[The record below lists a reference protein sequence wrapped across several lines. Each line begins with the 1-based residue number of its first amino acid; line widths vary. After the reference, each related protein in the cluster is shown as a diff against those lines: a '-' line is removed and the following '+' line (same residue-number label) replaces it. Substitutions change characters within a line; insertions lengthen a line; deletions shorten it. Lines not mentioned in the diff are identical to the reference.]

1 MQYSGITLTPGF
13 VISAATDPQFNYV
26 TALLHGDGTNAGTN
40 NTFLDSS
47 PNNLTLTRNG
57 TPTQGT
63 FTPYGTLWSNYF
75 NGSTDYLSAP
85 ANAVFAFGTGD
96 FTVEAW
102 INRSGGSGNQ
112 PICQSDAVGSSTSNK
127 WWFAVTDTGLFFG
140 THSSGGFSVTTTTT
154 FSVGTWYHVAVTR
167 ASGVMKMFINGV
179 STAFTTSGTP
189 SGYSLS
195 QNGITIG
202 AMSTPNY
209 WNGYISNLRIIS
221 GTALYTVTFTPSTTP
236 LTAITNTSLLTCQSN
251 RFIDNSTNNF
261 TITTSGSPL
270 IQRFSPFGTT
280 TQYDP
285 ATFGG
290 TGLFGTADYL
300 QLPTTSAF
308 QFGTNDF
315 TIECWVYLNSAV
327 TTANRQIWYNYPSAF
342 STDCIFFGG
351 HASYTGRITFWAYN
365 VNASAPV
372 LLDPTALTPYMW
384 THIAVVRSGTTF
396 TLYRNGVSVNTS
408 TSSAS
413 VIGPTY
419 TVGGYIGTGG
429 STSINGYLGNYR
441 IVNGTAV
448 YTSNFTPPTTPLAS
462 ITNTAILLSCTNG
475 QIYDNGMMNNFI
487 TAGSAQISTSVV
499 KYGTGSIAF
508 NGSTDY
514 LTALNGTPFQFPGD
528 FTVEAWVY
536 SLSATG
542 QANYSGIFDTR
553 ATNVSSTTGIV
564 VNLTPSG
571 YLNFYINGNN
581 YTSATLLGANNWTHV
596 ALVRSGSTISMY
608 QNGVSVASVSYAT
621 SLSSG
626 YFWVGSLAGP
636 AASGYW
642 QGYIDELRISKGFAR
657 YTANFTAPTSIFP
670 STGPIPVPTP
680 NVEYLVVAGGGG
692 GGWSNGGGGGAGG
705 YRTNTGLSV
714 TTGSAITVTIGTG
727 GAGSGSG
734 HGSDGTVSVFGSITS
749 SGGGGGGSAQSQGGP
764 GNTGGSGGGGGNDY
778 PRGTQ
783 TSGGTGNSGGYTP
796 AEGTAGGAS
805 QGGGG
810 GASTSG
816 SNGATNGVGGAGA
829 YSSITGSSVARGG
842 GGGGSTESATDP
854 VLGGVGGGGNGQKR
868 NSTAPGNGTVNTGG
882 GGGGGANSTGGT
894 GGSGFVAIRYTNDYL
909 AATSTTGS
917 PSITNTGGYWIYAW
931 TSSGSITF

>member
-1 MQYSGITLTPGF
+1 
-13 VISAATDPQFNYV
+13 
-26 TALLHGDGTNAGTN
+26 
-40 NTFLDSS
+40 
-47 PNNLTLTRNG
+47 
-57 TPTQGT
+57 
-63 FTPYGTLWSNYF
+63 LWSNYF
-75 NGSTDYLSAP
+75 NGSAGYLSVAN
-85 ANAVFAFGTGD
+85 NAVFDFGTGD
-96 FTVEAW
+96 CTFEAW
-102 INRSGGSGNQ
+102 VFI
-112 PICQSDAVGSSTSNK
+112 QSYSNLRQI
-127 WWFAVTDTGLFFG
+127 VYSQSLTTGANGYQFMVL
-140 THSSGGFSVTTTTT
+140 SSGFLQMESQASSVDQAITATNNAIPLN
-154 FSVGTWYHVAVTR
+154 TWTHVAFTR
-167 ASGVMKMFINGV
+167 ASGTNRLFVNGNLC
-179 STAFTTSGTP
+179 TTTGT
-189 SGYSLS
+189 LS
-195 QNGITIG
+195 QAISTGGYPVYIG
-202 AMSTPNY
+202 AYLYNGSQVVF
-209 WNGYISNLRIIS
+209 NGYISNVRLVK
-221 GTALYTVTFTPSTTP
+221 GTAVYTAAFTPPTAP

-251 RFIDNSTNNF
+251 RFVDNSTNNF
-261 TITTSGSPL
+261 AITINGTPSV
-270 IQRFSPFGTT
+270 QVYSPFGTT
-280 TQYDP
+280 IGYQP
-285 ATFGG
+285 AVIGG
-290 TGLFGTADYL
+290 SGYFNGSGDYL
-300 QLPTTSAF
+300 TLPANAAFSPGTSAF
-308 QFGTNDF
+308 
-315 TIECWVYLNSAV
+315 TIEFWYYPLASLTNAGIFDTRVNSTSTTGILIKQGDGASNGLVIVAYFNNATSITSASILNLNVWNHVAIVRNSSNSVV
-327 TTANRQIWYNYPSAF
+327 TYVNGV
-342 STDCIFFGG
+342 GG
-351 HASYTGRITFWAYN
+351 
-365 VNASAPV
+365 
-372 LLDPTALTPYMW
+372 
-384 THIAVVRSGTTF
+384 SGTTIS
-396 TLYRNGVSVNTS
+396 TNLTDGTSNTPFIGRFVDA
-408 TSSAS
+408 SAS
-413 VIGPTY
+413 PNATN
-419 TVGGYIGTGG
+419 GYI
-429 STSINGYLGNYR
+429 SNFR
-441 IVNGTAV
+441 MVNGTAV
-448 YTSNFTPPTTPLAS
+448 YSANFTPPTAPLPA
-462 ITNTAILLSCTNG
+462 IANTSILLSGTNG

-487 TAGSAQISTSVV
+487 TAGSAQVSTSVV

-642 QGYIDELRISKGFAR
+642 QGYIDELRISKGYAR
-657 YTANFTAPTSIFP
+657 YTANFTPPTSQFP

-783 TSGGTGNSGGYTP
+783 TAGGTGNSGGYTP
-796 AEGTAGGAS
+796 AEGKNGGAS

-810 GASTSG
+810 GASTAG
-816 SNGATNGVGGAGA
+816 SDGSTNGVGGAGT

-909 AATSTTGS
+909 PATSTTGS